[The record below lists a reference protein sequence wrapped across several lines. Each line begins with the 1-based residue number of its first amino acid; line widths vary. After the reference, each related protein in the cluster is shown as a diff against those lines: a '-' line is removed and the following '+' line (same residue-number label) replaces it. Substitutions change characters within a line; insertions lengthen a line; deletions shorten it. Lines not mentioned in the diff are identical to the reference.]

1 MSDTTTWT
9 IDWITKDKVEAIA
22 RKSFAGA
29 IRRIKAKQKKNLQTD
44 PTLVIA
50 LNALLDMPYKDVIR
64 IADDVSIVKTL
75 QNAIGDFHQ
84 AVLGAAHGWNDSG
97 SSGGVFDIYS
107 DEKIPLAGDR
117 NVVAEVKM
125 RYNTIKAS
133 DEAKTWDKLK
143 DAVNSRGGSSQCV
156 AYLIQIVPKTQES
169 YDRPWKVSGRNQLPY
184 VRCIDGTTAYHLVT
198 GEPDA
203 LNQLLHALPA
213 ILKEIIQDPS
223 DLDIDQTSLIT
234 DVYIDQSIQKSL
246 PPQSALVE
254 DSR

>member
-1 MSDTTTWT
+1 MPNATNWP
-9 IDWITKDKVEAIA
+9 IEWISQEQVERIA
-22 RKSFAGA
+22 RKSFQRALQKS
-29 IRRIKAKQKKNLQTD
+29 KAKKQNLQTD

-50 LNALLDMPYKDVIR
+50 LNAFLELPYNDVIR

-75 QNAIGDFHQ
+75 QNAIGNFHQ
-84 AVLGAAHGWNDSG
+84 AILGEVSGWNDSG
-97 SSGGVFDIYS
+97 TNGGVFDIYS
-107 DEKIPLAGDR
+107 DDLIPLAGDR

-143 DAVNSRGGSSQCV
+143 DAVNSRGGSKRCV

-169 YDRPWKVSGRNQLPY
+169 YDRPWKVSGRSELEY

-203 LNQLLHALPA
+203 LNQLLHVLPRIFKKITGETVSA
-213 ILKEIIQDPS
+213 
-223 DLDIDQTSLIT
+223 DIDQTNLIT
-234 DVYIDQSIQKSL
+234 NDCIDRSIEQSL
-246 PPQSALVE
+246 PAQSALVE